1 VREPI
6 WLSKAV
12 VLALQEEQLAEHG
25 GRTGVRDEGLLD
37 SALDR
42 PKNRFLYGE
51 ADICDCAAAYAYG
64 LAKNHPFVDGNKRT
78 SLVVS
83 ETFLNLNGYDLR
95 ATDEEVLMAWLALA
109 DGTMSE
115 AKLIEWFRKYASP
128 LSPPSPVS
136 SR

>member
-1 VREPI
+1 MREPI
-6 WLSKAV
+6 WLSKAI

-42 PKNRFLYGE
+42 PKNRFLHGE
-51 ADICDCAAAYAYG
+51 ADICDFAAAYAYG
-64 LAKNHPFVDGNKRT
+64 LAKNHAFVDGNKRT

-83 ETFLNLNGYDLR
+83 ETFLNLNGYELR
-95 ATDEEVLMAWLALA
+95 ATDEDVLMAWLALA

-115 AKLIEWFRKYASP
+115 AELIEWFRKYASP